1 MQISNNSPHLLTS
14 LFIGMH
20 CCYIAT
26 SINYVMYN
34 IAYPKINRL
43 HDISGEFDT
52 HPVQA
57 WPKTHRPTA
66 RCLLQCLQVASV
78 TSMTS
83 IEMAPL
89 V

>member
-14 LFIGMH
+14 LLIGMH

-43 HDISGEFDT
+43 HDIIGEFDT

-57 WPKTHRPTA
+57 CIGQKHIQP
-66 RCLLQCLQVASV
+66 RCLLQCLQVTSV

>member
-14 LFIGMH
+14 LLIGMH

-43 HDISGEFDT
+43 HDIIGEFDT

-57 WPKTHRPTA
+57 CIGQKHIQPAVYSNACK
-66 RCLLQCLQVASV
+66 
-78 TSMTS
+78 
-83 IEMAPL
+83 
-89 V
+89 